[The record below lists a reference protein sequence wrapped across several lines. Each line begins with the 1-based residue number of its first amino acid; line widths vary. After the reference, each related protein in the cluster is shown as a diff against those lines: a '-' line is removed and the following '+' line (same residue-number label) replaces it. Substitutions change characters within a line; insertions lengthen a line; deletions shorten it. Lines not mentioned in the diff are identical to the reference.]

1 MIVMK
6 KVVYLCNPDGNKDCT
21 KEGCFLN
28 KGPCHST
35 LNRDCAVF
43 ADGYPIVNDEV
54 EVPDDFEYLNMN
66 QKEN

>member
-6 KVVYLCNPDGNKDCT
+6 KVKAVYLCNPDSNKDCT

-43 ADGYPIVNDEV
+43 ADGYPIVNDEI
-54 EVPDDFEYLNMN
+54 EVPDYYEL
-66 QKEN
+66 KEK

>member
-6 KVVYLCNPDGNKDCT
+6 KVVYLCNPDSNKDCT

-28 KGPCHST
+28 KGPCRST
-35 LNRDCAVF
+35 LDRDCAVF

-66 QKEN
+66 QTE